1 METDLEYY
9 LVNIRVYFVDDVTYE
24 KYLKENSLAS
34 NTNRNSNVPHAV
46 VVDSMKFYDAQQ
58 KKHYT
63 LTFLTKEFTILP
75 WKLLKEREDAAG
87 RKD

>member
-34 NTNRNSNVPHAV
+34 NTIEIPTYRMP
-46 VVDSMKFYDAQQ
+46 
-58 KKHYT
+58 
-63 LTFLTKEFTILP
+63 LWLIL
-75 WKLLKEREDAAG
+75 
-87 RKD
+87 